1 MDINHKLLKL
11 AFKRLG
17 EQRVVGLDI
26 ETITLQTAPDKWEIV
41 PHEVAL
47 YSPKLQW
54 GITLFINPYYWNQ
67 LTRKEPAKF
76 FYPEQKYRNIE
87 GFVVNFETAQ
97 TLLSEV
103 KLQTV
108 YGHNC
113 LKFDFFIL
121 HNNGMKIRAQK
132 IVDTFLEAGD
142 ALPLKYYTTLR
153 EWHEQKM
160 EELKKKE
167 EEAGELGLDGEQ
179 RKKFYK
185 FFTEKGNLKMT
196 AEAIY
201 CYLSNNP
208 NFEESHTALNDC
220 IIEYEIYKYI
230 QKRSKVGDSTDG
242 NWMTVLFNFFS
253 RFKRTDSE
261 AKKIEE
267 YKRKIKDNS
276 YTAGLIRQFC
286 W

>member
-1 MDINHKLLKL
+1 MNITNKLLKVAL
-11 AFKRLG
+11 KRIT
-17 EQRVVGLDI
+17 EQKLIGIDI
-26 ETITLQTAPDKWEIV
+26 ETITIQTAPDKWEIV

-47 YSPKLQW
+47 YAPKLQW
-54 GITLFINPYYWNQ
+54 GITIFINPYYWGNISRNLQ
-67 LTRKEPAKF
+67 AKY
-76 FYPEQKYRNIE
+76 FYPADKYKDIE
-87 GFVVNFETAQ
+87 GYVVNIETAQ
-97 TLLSEV
+97 ELLDGL

-113 LKFDFFIL
+113 IKFDFPHL
-121 HNNGMKIRAQK
+121 HNNGMRVKAQR
-132 IVDTFLEAGD
+132 IVDTFLESGD

-153 EWHEQKM
+153 EWHEKKM
-160 EELKKKE
+160 IDLKTAEEN
-167 EEAGELGLDGEQ
+167 AGELGLSEDE
-179 RKKFYK
+179 KKKYYK

-201 CYLSNNP
+201 CYISNNP
-208 NFEESHTALNDC
+208 DFTESHTALHDC

-267 YKRKIKDNS
+267 YKRKIKDDS